1 MPPPPAADGAATDA
15 ASARQLL
22 PLIAGQLCVHGSMAG
37 VRMAAPLAVL
47 QAGGSPF
54 AAGVLLA
61 LFAAAPIVLALRAG
75 RMVDRHGFGRPLRVA
90 VAMTAG
96 GAVIAAL
103 AMLLQGGW
111 RNAGLG
117 LAAVLSGGGANVGLI
132 AVQRTVGRLARDGTD
147 LKRVFS
153 WLGLAPGSSNMV
165 GPLIAG
171 LLIDSAGHAAAF
183 GALALLPLAALASL
197 RHVPA
202 KAAAPATSP
211 TSSTAAS
218 APRAGT
224 AWDLLAA
231 PGMRRLLLVNWL
243 LSTCWDV
250 HSFAIPVLGH
260 ARGLSSS
267 AIGLVLAVFACAVA
281 GVRLMIPLV
290 AHRLREGQVL
300 VGAMLLAALVFA
312 VYPLAR
318 SAPPMMAC
326 AVLLGL
332 ALGSVQ
338 PMVMATLHQITPPA
352 RHGEAIAL
360 RSMAINLSSALM
372 PLGFGVLG
380 ASAGVASLFWLMGGA
395 VGAGSWAARKVG
407 MAQ

>member
-1 MPPPPAADGAATDA
+1 MHPRPAAEAATQA
-15 ASARQLL
+15 APARQLL

-37 VRMAAPLAVL
+37 VRMAGPLAVL
-47 QAGGSPF
+47 QDGGSPF
-54 AAGVLLA
+54 AAGLLLA

-75 RMVDRHGFGRPLRVA
+75 RMVDRHGLGKPLRLA

-96 GAVIAAL
+96 GAAIAAL

-111 RNAGLG
+111 RYAALC

-153 WLGLAPGSSNMV
+153 WLGLAPGLSNMV
-165 GPLIAG
+165 GPVLAG
-171 LLIDSAGHAAAF
+171 LLIDAAGHAAAF
-183 GALALLPLAALASL
+183 GALALLPLAALVAQ
-197 RHVPA
+197 RYVPVG
-202 KAAAPATSP
+202 AAAPAVATGP
-211 TSSTAAS
+211 RRAAS
-218 APRAGT
+218 
-224 AWDLLAA
+224 WDLLAA
-231 PGMRRLLLVNWL
+231 PAMRRLLLVNWL

-260 ARGLSSS
+260 ERGLSAS
-267 AIGLVLAVFACAVA
+267 AIGFILGVFSCAVA
-281 GVRLMIPLV
+281 GVRLVIPLL
-290 AHRLREGQVL
+290 ADRLREGQVL
-300 VGAMLLAALVFA
+300 TGAMLLAALVFA
-312 VYPLAR
+312 VYPLAQ

-326 AVLLGL
+326 AAVLGL

-338 PMVMATLHQITPPA
+338 PMVMSTLHQITPEA
-352 RHGEAIAL
+352 RQGEAIAL

-380 ASAGVASLFWLMGGA
+380 ASVGVASLFWLMGGA
-395 VGAGSWAARKVG
+395 VGAGSWAARRVG
-407 MAQ
+407 APQ